1 MSTYACRC
9 QGHWFFLE
17 LLVRTTFRVFPSF
30 SSHPWDKKGVVIQL
44 QVYIASANCAY
55 SALPFLSPNPL
66 SSRGRFF
73 SRGQRHQKRLPAHI
87 NAPFHHFRIEVH
99 RVQWAVSTEC
109 CYSHATDVIETQLSR
124 CRLIFWLYS
133 MFATSRSFYWLEV
146 MICRQS
152 LGSGRTFK

>member
-1 MSTYACRC
+1 MHT
-9 QGHWFFLE
+9 
-17 LLVRTTFRVFPSF
+17 LL
-30 SSHPWDKKGVVIQL
+30 
-44 QVYIASANCAY
+44 C
-55 SALPFLSPNPL
+55 L
-66 SSRGRFF
+66 SSVRVRSLLEGRFF
-73 SRGQRHQKRLPAHI
+73 PKGQRHQKRLPAHI

-99 RVQWAVSTEC
+99 RVQRAVSTES

-152 LGSGRTFK
+152 LGSGKNIQVSARTGLSLSLSDFMNLHTKTTHSIMNLAFNKTLPVAFLSACIDPTIKCS